1 VSSSSSPEQYV
12 FGYGSLAAAP
22 GTTIAGGGQ
31 LARLHGHRRRWGV
44 AMDNGRDLPGYKWYR
59 LRATGERPRAFVA
72 FLDVVPGD
80 GAVNGLCLP
89 VDATALRRLDA
100 RERNYD
106 RVEVTELVERI
117 ARDGTDGDGAGNG
130 ARAARPGAAGGE
142 RAGDGD
148 LPARVWTYVGSAAGR
163 GRLEQGVREGRALV
177 SREYVDDVEHGFRTL
192 GGDAFAAYRA
202 STDPPPPGCE
212 VVSLERIDLP

>member
-1 VSSSSSPEQYV
+1 MRHDGHTRDWV

-22 GTTIAGGGQ
+22 GTALADGGRVAT
-31 LARLHGHRRRWGV
+31 LRGHRRRWGV
-44 AMDNGRDLPGYKWYR
+44 AMDNERDLAGYKWYR

-89 VDATALRRLDA
+89 VDATTLRRLDE

-106 RVEVTELVERI
+106 RVEVTELVER
-117 ARDGTDGDGAGNG
+117 DGTGGDRDWAPRGDPADAALGGDGL
-130 ARAARPGAAGGE
+130 PG
-142 RAGDGD
+142 
-148 LPARVWTYVGSAAGR
+148 RVWTYVGSAAGR

-177 SREYVDDVEHGFRTL
+177 SREYADDVEHGFRAL
-192 GGDAFAAYRA
+192 GDDAFAAYRA

-212 VVSLERIDLP
+212 VVSLQRIDLP